1 MKEGRTLL
9 QATLSDTGLYIFQ
22 ALPSVPLQ
30 ANIVETRQVVH
41 RRSDGMYIFRRP
53 TESLQAYTAKSHVG
67 ASQLWHRRFG
77 HLGYDNMAKLPTMV
91 KGIDVSAAEFKAA
104 GNKVCEPCVMAKQH
118 RNPFP
123 ASTSEKA
130 AALLNIVHMDVCGPM
145 AVPSL
150 GGCRY
155 IATCLD
161 DFSGLSIVRPIKLK
175 SDIEAFAT
183 DMINMLENVASHK
196 VQIVQS
202 DNGGEYVNNTLS
214 SFFKGKGIVHQT
226 TTPFTPKQN
235 GAAEHLNCVLVER
248 TRALLYDSILP
259 PTLWA
264 EAILH
269 SQRVSNESQ
278 VQDSVGAVL
287 WNPA

>member
-53 TESLQAYTAKSHVG
+53 TESLQAYTAKSPVG

-161 DFSGLSIVRPIKLK
+161 DFSNCAP
-175 SDIEAFAT
+175 
-183 DMINMLENVASHK
+183 
-196 VQIVQS
+196 
-202 DNGGEYVNNTLS
+202 
-214 SFFKGKGIVHQT
+214 HQA
-226 TTPFTPKQN
+226 Q
-235 GAAEHLNCVLVER
+235 ER
-248 TRALLYDSILP
+248 C
-259 PTLWA
+259 
-264 EAILH
+264 
-269 SQRVSNESQ
+269 
-278 VQDSVGAVL
+278 
-287 WNPA
+287 